1 MSTGILKA
9 PKYTKPVPAPSLET
23 IPDKKSYIAYMN
35 HLLPRDKLL
44 VNDNEPDSMV
54 AFDQS
59 VSDQKD
65 ETKVCASGKKANID
79 RSRLSFV
86 QFLQAIGVNNG
97 MNGLGCGAEAP
108 YVTYENGK
116 YCCADKGIEDQE
128 YFDYI
133 NMLLNGAMS
142 NVDDTMFIN
151 SIDIIGYLISERT
164 RLLAKNSELVDT
176 IVLPVNINRSV
187 DGQYFDYNS
196 VDDWFRSASAKTG
209 MLKNTPRPI
218 FVEPDREFDK
228 MQRDLAE
235 YNYEKIQNPSYPF
248 PTTAPSR
255 RGLPEKQ
262 DSTRMLPNYDEDGH
276 LVDANSDASSDG
288 EESKESSQV
297 EEQVA
302 RTAPP
307 ARGLKRGG
315 KTRKGGNKG
324 KGRKSKTR
332 NKNKKRTTHR
342 KRK

>member
-44 VNDNEPDSMV
+44 VNDNEPDAKV

-86 QFLQAIGVNNG
+86 QFLQAIGVDNG

-151 SIDIIGYLISERT
+151 SIDIIRYLISERT

-209 MLKNTPRPI
+209 MLKNTPRPM

-248 PTTAPSR
+248 PSTAPSR
-255 RGLPEKQ
+255 RGLPDKQ
-262 DSTRMLPNYDEDGH
+262 KSTRMLPNYDEDGH
-276 LVDANSDASSDG
+276 LVEDRSDSDSSSAIGQD
-288 EESKESSQV
+288 SVV

-315 KTRKGGNKG
+315 KTRKGGKEG

>member
-9 PKYTKPVPAPSLET
+9 TKYTNPVLARSLET

-44 VNDNEPDSMV
+44 VNDNEPDAKV

-65 ETKVCASGKKANID
+65 ETKVCASGKKATID
-79 RSRLSFV
+79 PTKLSFM
-86 QFLQAIGVNNG
+86 QFLQAVGIDNG
-97 MNGLGCGAEAP
+97 KNGLGCGAEAP

-116 YCCADKGIEDQE
+116 YCCANKGIEDQD

-133 NMLLNGAMS
+133 SILLNGAMA
-142 NVDDTMFIN
+142 NVDDTMFIKT
-151 SIDIIGYLISERT
+151 IDIISYLLSERT
-164 RLLAKNSELVDT
+164 RLLAKNGELIDDV
-176 IVLPVNINRSV
+176 IILPVNINRSV
-187 DGQYFDYNS
+187 DGKYLDYTS
-196 VDDWFRSASAKTG
+196 VDEWFRTASAKTG
-209 MLKNTPRPI
+209 MLKNTPRPM
-218 FVEPDREFDK
+218 FVEPDMEFDK
-228 MQRDLAE
+228 MQRDLGE
-235 YNYEKIQNPSYPF
+235 YNYEKMRNPSYPF
-248 PTTAPSR
+248 PIEAPSR

-262 DSTRMLPNYDEDGH
+262 DSTRMLSNYDEDGN
-276 LVDANSDASSDG
+276 LVDGKSDVSSVG

-302 RTAPP
+302 RSAPP
-307 ARGLKRGG
+307 VRGLKRGG
-315 KTRKGGNKG
+315 KTRKGG